1 MIKFVVFEGRF
12 DFPRTYVVLF
22 YLFDGQS
29 VANSDNN
36 KSTVPATRRNMLSEA
51 D

>member
-22 YLFDGQS
+22 YFLNGQS
-29 VANSDNN
+29 LGKSD
-36 KSTVPATRRNMLSEA
+36 
-51 D
+51 